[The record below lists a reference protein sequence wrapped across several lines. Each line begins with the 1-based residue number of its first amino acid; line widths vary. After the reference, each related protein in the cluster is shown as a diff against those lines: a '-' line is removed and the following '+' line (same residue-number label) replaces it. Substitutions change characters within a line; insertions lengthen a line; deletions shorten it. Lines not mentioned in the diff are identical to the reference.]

1 MSLNKIKMIKKTYDK
16 TPCEEEKDCAHLA
29 YFIEE
34 QLQEIKR
41 IKFNS
46 IQIQDCPALLRD
58 NDILVITLPTL
69 FSNFHYITVVYE
81 KKLIYI
87 FQNYG
92 SYEIPMLIKTV
103 NFFNMVKDYLRI
115 LNRPQSDLD
124 LLTLIKYESNMYGLN
139 QDQIDDLLIKKEI
152 RNARRQLKSS
162 ISDDEKDAIMYNLD
176 SIKEWNEDHIMA
188 SFLSTSSSIFSWMT
202 DYSYPIASKLK
213 LNKDQEEYVMKKL
226 LLLISDLYEM
236 EENRNKFQIRQ
247 AKFFYSEMNP
257 RDRRTCII
265 HQYQLPRLPKERQ
278 YKINLSRR
286 LSYRKKK

>member
-103 NFFNMVKDYLRI
+103 NFFNMVKDKIIRVICLRGRDHFLTNEQSCHPCFWLIPETQGNLHPSQKIKGI
-115 LNRPQSDLD
+115 L
-124 LLTLIKYESNMYGLN
+124 
-139 QDQIDDLLIKKEI
+139 
-152 RNARRQLKSS
+152 
-162 ISDDEKDAIMYNLD
+162 
-176 SIKEWNEDHIMA
+176 
-188 SFLSTSSSIFSWMT
+188 
-202 DYSYPIASKLK
+202 KLK
-213 LNKDQEEYVMKKL
+213 I
-226 LLLISDLYEM
+226 LIQRS
-236 EENRNKFQIRQ
+236 EN
-247 AKFFYSEMNP
+247 
-257 RDRRTCII
+257 C
-265 HQYQLPRLPKERQ
+265 L
-278 YKINLSRR
+278 INL
-286 LSYRKKK
+286 L